1 MNTAITTTLLALT
14 LAVAA
19 LAQPLPVQ
27 AAGHPALVATV
38 RGYPQ
43 ARFHG
48 GDTLRVTVT
57 GLAAG
62 RAALCVGLASPLDP
76 GGLALNLGRLHRLGG
91 SPALSVA
98 TVTIP
103 TGLIP
108 AEPAGVFFLFAG
120 ACAGQTVDTPFVAR
134 EAIEIS

>member
-1 MNTAITTTLLALT
+1 MKTIITPLLALSV
-14 LAVAA
+14 AVAA

-27 AAGHPALVATV
+27 AASHPALVTTV
-38 RGYPQ
+38 QGYPQ

-48 GDTLRVTVT
+48 GETLRVTVT

-76 GGLALNLGRLHRLGG
+76 GGLALNVGRLHRVGG
-91 SPALSVA
+91 SPARAIAS
-98 TVTIP
+98 VTIP
-103 TGLIP
+103 AGLIP

-134 EAIEIS
+134 EAVLIS